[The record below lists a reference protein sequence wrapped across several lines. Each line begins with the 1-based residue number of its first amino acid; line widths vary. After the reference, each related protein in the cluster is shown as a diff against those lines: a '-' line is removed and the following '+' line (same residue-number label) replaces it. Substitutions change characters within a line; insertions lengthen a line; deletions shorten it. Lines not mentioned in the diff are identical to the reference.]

1 MTKLY
6 TFAGIVFVIA
16 GVLSGC
22 SGNIKEQNAELK
34 AENEGLTNEVQ
45 LLQSQIADLKKN
57 IQVLESKQQN
67 LETAHQKTIGL
78 LEDKQHEMEISY
90 KSDLGKLQAEL
101 AQVKS
106 EAETLKTNSE
116 VKVEQKGRLRL
127 NVTYKYN
134 DFVGNRA
141 DVGASVVL
149 QSISSTTNMYS
160 GKVGGD
166 GYAVINQIIPGKY
179 LCLIISANTQSG
191 GSISQDDVDNVKKY
205 LTYPPPIGDKMAN
218 IYLLSATM
226 FKIKTMFVNVSAGEE
241 TQTSYDFWL
250 SAN

>member
-1 MTKLY
+1 MKRL
-6 TFAGIVFVIA
+6 FVFVGIVFVALGIF
-16 GVLSGC
+16 SGC
-22 SGNIKEQNAELK
+22 SDNIKQQNVALK
-34 AENEGLTNEVQ
+34 AENEGLKNEVQ
-45 LLQSQIADLKKN
+45 LLQSQITDLRKT
-57 IQVLESKQQN
+57 IQASENRQQDLEAS
-67 LETAHQKTIGL
+67 HQKTIQL
-78 LEDKQHEMEISY
+78 LEDNQRQMENSY
-90 KSDLGKLQAEL
+90 KSDLQKLQAEL

-106 EAETLKTNSE
+106 EAEALKTNSE
-116 VKVEQKGRLRL
+116 AKVEQKGRFRI

-149 QSISSTTNMYS
+149 QSINSNTNVYS

-191 GSISQDDVDNVKKY
+191 GSISQDDADNVRKY

-218 IYLLSATM
+218 IYLLNATM
-226 FKIKTMFVNVSAGEE
+226 YKIKTMFVNVSAGEE